1 MAPHLEI
8 VIIGDGFAAAVALV
22 HLLRQGI
29 NPKLI
34 AIIGE
39 RSLGKG
45 NAYDCNT
52 PSFRLNVREDLPIIF
67 SEDPLHF
74 ARWAKERLN
83 DPQAKREAGFF
94 YRRSDFGK
102 YTKELVSDQLQGRPL
117 NQIKGF
123 AKRIQKNGSTWNI
136 TLQSGEVVLAQNIIL
151 ATGNASPIWPCPVNN
166 KRQSK
171 FQSHLIENP
180 WTGGYLKDIHVN
192 DSVMLLGGGLTA
204 LDAVSALVEQ
214 NHRGKVLVIAP
225 RAIFPP
231 SQASWSRQNEPNW
244 PNPLTPSNLVRFMR
258 NYLPDSPTD
267 SSEWQCAWEELRPD
281 INRIWQEFT
290 DHQRRILMKRF
301 GWLWNLYRFRASP
314 QSIEAYQQLKQNQ
327 QIGFCCGR
335 AQQIEVG
342 EEGIKVDLGNGK
354 RVTGQWLVNCT
365 GVARDALLDQFI
377 SDDLALPDS
386 LNKSIAV
393 NHQFAVLQ
401 PTKEAYSNLWM
412 IGPATMGSIG
422 DVVAASAIAKQAEQL
437 ARKLRVKSFAKEIA

>member
-29 NPKLI
+29 DPKLI
-34 AIIGE
+34 SIIGQ

-102 YTKELVSDQLQGRPL
+102 YTEELVSDELQGRPL
-117 NQIKGF
+117 NHIKGF

-151 ATGNASPIWPCPVNN
+151 ATGNSSPIWPCPVNN
-166 KRQSK
+166 KNQSK

-180 WTGGYLKDIHVN
+180 WTGDYLKDIHAN
-192 DSVMLLGGGLTA
+192 DSVILLGGGLTA

-214 NHRGKVLVIAP
+214 NHQGKVFVITP

-231 SQASWSRQNEPNW
+231 AQAPWSRQNEPIW
-244 PNPLTPSNLVRFMR
+244 PNPITPSSLVRFIR
-258 NYLPDSPTD
+258 NYLPNSPTD

-281 INRIWQEFT
+281 LNRIWQGFT
-290 DHQRRILMKRF
+290 NHQRRILMKHF

-314 QSIEAYQQLKQNQ
+314 QSIEAYQQLKQNG
-327 QIGFCCGR
+327 QIEFSCGR
-335 AQQIEVG
+335 AQQIELG
-342 EEGIKVDLGNGK
+342 DQSIKVLDGNGK
-354 RVTGQWLVNCT
+354 TVTGHWLINCT
-365 GVARDALLDQFI
+365 GVARDALLDQLI
-377 SDDLALPDS
+377 LDSLAIPDS
-386 LNKSIAV
+386 LNQSIAV
-393 NHQFAVLQ
+393 NQEYAVLQ
-401 PTKEAYSNLWM
+401 PTKEAYPNLWM

-437 ARKLRVKSFAKEIA
+437 ANKLRVKSFGKELA